1 MKDIGKVNKILY
13 FYSKLFDN
21 LDNTVMT
28 GIFIRKEAIV
38 DFEAIKEVNDLAFG
52 QNQESDLVNKL
63 RKKAEF
69 SDELSLVAIYS
80 DKIVGH
86 ILFFQVSI
94 IFEKGIHSTLSLGP
108 MSVLPEHQNK
118 GIGGELIRAGLKRA
132 KELGFKSVIVL
143 GHPEYYPRFGF
154 RKASEWNIKDPF
166 GAPEA
171 AMMATELEKES
182 LDFGG
187 GIIEYPEEFYETV

>member
-1 MKDIGKVNKILY
+1 LKDIGKVNKILY
-13 FYSKLFDN
+13 FYSKLFDSP
-21 LDNTVMT
+21 DNIIMT
-28 GIFIRKEAIV
+28 GIFIRKETSV

-52 QNQESDLVNKL
+52 QNQ
-63 RKKAEF
+63 
-69 SDELSLVAIYS
+69 
-80 DKIVGH
+80 
-86 ILFFQVSI
+86 
-94 IFEKGIHSTLSLGP
+94 
-108 MSVLPEHQNK
+108 

-171 AMMATELEKES
+171 AMMATELEKGS

>member
-13 FYSKLFDN
+13 FYSKLFDS
-21 LDNTVMT
+21 LDKTIMT
-28 GIFIRKEAIV
+28 GIFIRKESII

-52 QNQESDLVNKL
+52 QNQESDLINKL

-69 SDELSLVAIYS
+69 SDELSLVAIQG

-86 ILFFQVSI
+86 ILFFKVSI
-94 IFEKGIHSTLSLGP
+94 FFEKGIHATLSLGP
-108 MSVLPEHQNK
+108 MSVLPEHQQK
-118 GIGGELIRAGLKRA
+118 GIGGKLIRAGLKRA

-154 RKASEWNIKDPF
+154 RKASEWSIKDPF
-166 GAPEA
+166 GAPEE
-171 AMMATELEKES
+171 AMMASELERGS
-182 LDFGG
+182 LDLGG
-187 GIIEYPEEFYETV
+187 GIIEYPEEFYLTV